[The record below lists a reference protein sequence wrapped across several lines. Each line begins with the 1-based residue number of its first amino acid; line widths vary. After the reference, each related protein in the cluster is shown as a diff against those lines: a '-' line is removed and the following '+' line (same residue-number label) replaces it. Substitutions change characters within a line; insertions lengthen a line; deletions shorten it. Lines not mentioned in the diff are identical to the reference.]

1 MRNIS
6 FPQEEAHLL
15 NLNLWLSLTYYK
27 FFHACSIPFS
37 VDDLSKSMEQI
48 DIADIEPPP
57 LIRENSGFSF
67 LLPRCD

>member
-1 MRNIS
+1 
-6 FPQEEAHLL
+6 
-15 NLNLWLSLTYYK
+15 
-27 FFHACSIPFS
+27 
-37 VDDLSKSMEQI
+37 MEQI